1 MDISSFKQYIKLAPE
16 NVSEWQRWEDSLP
29 AFDSILPIL
38 GYVYST
44 EWQRDDWKA
53 IRAFIRK
60 GYLEQN
66 ESSELV
72 GGIKHVNVF
81 NSKLTNVKVDVA
93 VSLSCSVVRSLK
105 SINLCSD
112 SVESLSVCHANNL
125 SEIAGN
131 IRSLSYLSLN
141 KCQKLDFGS
150 IVSTLD
156 SVRILDLSGNPQ
168 LSSIDELRGNKNIF
182 ALYLVET
189 NVIKTKGA
197 VEVLASMPNLKKLW
211 IKASKKELETLR
223 EALPGIVN

>member
-1 MDISSFKQYIKLAPE
+1 MDISSFKKYIKLAPE
-16 NVSEWQRWEDSLP
+16 NVSEWLRWENSLP
-29 AFDSILPIL
+29 NVDSILPIL
-38 GYVYST
+38 DYVYNI

-60 GYLEQN
+60 GYVEQN

-72 GGIKHVNVF
+72 DGIKHVNIF
-81 NSKLTNVKVDVA
+81 NSKIINLEVDVA
-93 VSLSCSVVRSLK
+93 ISLNCSIVRSLE

-112 SVESLSVCHANNL
+112 SVESLSISHANKL
-125 SEIAGN
+125 SEITGN
-131 IRSLSYLSLN
+131 TQNLSYLSLN

-150 IVSTLD
+150 IIPTLD
-156 SVRILDLSGNPQ
+156 SVKILDLSGNSQ

-189 NVIKTKGA
+189 NVMKAKET
-197 VEVLASMPNLKKLW
+197 VEILASIPNLKKLW
-211 IKASKKELETLR
+211 IKASKKELALLR